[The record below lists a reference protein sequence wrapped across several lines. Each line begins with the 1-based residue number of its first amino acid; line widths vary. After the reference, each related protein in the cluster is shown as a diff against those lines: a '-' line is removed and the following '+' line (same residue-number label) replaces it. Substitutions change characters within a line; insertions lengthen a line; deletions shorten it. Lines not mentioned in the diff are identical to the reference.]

1 MLPFMPAT
9 PLPPYRTGS
18 RDVPPSL
25 RVAQMMVGALAAGVL
40 LFAGIVGLGPTL
52 GIGPFAPA
60 PPPPVPAG
68 PPGAS
73 PATPPLLLMWAATG
87 FGVLVM
93 WLILRGVLLN
103 QARRQWAGGPQDEAA
118 GRQIVQAYVIR
129 SILWAALL
137 EGWGLFGCVTAMITG
152 HVAVLAG
159 PIAAVAAMLAAMPS
173 PARLGAYVSKVT
185 GRDVREA

>member
-1 MLPFMPAT
+1 M
-9 PLPPYRTGS
+9 
-18 RDVPPSL
+18 PPSL

-40 LFAGIVGLGPTL
+40 LFAGVVGLGPTL
-52 GIGPFAPA
+52 GIGPAA
-60 PPPPVPAG
+60 PPPPVPTG

-73 PATPPLLLMWAATG
+73 PTTPPLLLTWAATG

-103 QARRQWAGGPQDEAA
+103 QARRQWASGPQDEAA

-129 SILWAALL
+129 SIFWAALL

-152 HVAVLAG
+152 HIAVLAG
-159 PIAAVAAMLAAMPS
+159 PIAAAVAMLAAMPS
-173 PARLGAYVSKVT
+173 PARLGAYVAKVT